1 MKKSTADFLAYEMAR
16 GRFSQSNYS
25 LNEMTA
31 KELAD
36 FIQTLS
42 SEFQKNLDDLEPDVL
57 ERFKH
62 LSK

>member
-42 SEFQKNLDDLEPDVL
+42 SEFQKNLDDLKPDVL